1 MYKTFFKLRQ
11 DPFGIVPDPQF
22 FYPTEWHN
30 EAAAGLLYGIH
41 ARKGL
46 MVLSGEVGTGKSLI
60 LRCLLQSLE
69 RERIAYAHVVHSR
82 MSTQELLHFALE
94 SLGLHSPPTSKA
106 ELLLRL
112 NWFLTRRH
120 LQGLTTVFVID
131 EAQHLSV
138 DTLEEIRL
146 LTNLEAPKAKLLQ
159 IVLAGQPEL
168 DLKLDTYELRQLKQ
182 RIAMYFQLR
191 PMSEQQTAS
200 YIRSRLKIAGG
211 NGDGLFSAEA
221 SQRIFSYSGGF
232 PRLIN
237 VLCENALVCCYAHG
251 ERRVTPAMV
260 DEIAADLH
268 IKATNAVAT
277 PMRVAAGTAAPQCA
291 GSCETTQNLQNRE
304 QEQMAGAVAGAF
316 RTESHAGGEL

>member
-1 MYKTFFKLRQ
+1 MYKQFFKLRQ

-22 FYPTEWHN
+22 FYPTEWHT

-46 MVLSGEVGTGKSLI
+46 MVLSGEVGTGKSLV
-60 LRCLLQSLE
+60 LRCLLQSLD

-120 LQGLTTVFVID
+120 LQGLTTVIVID
-131 EAQHLSV
+131 EAQHLST

-168 DLKLDTYELRQLKQ
+168 DLKLDTFELRQLKQ
-182 RIAMYFQLR
+182 RIAMYFQLHS
-191 PMSEQQTAS
+191 MSEEQTAS
-200 YIRSRLKIAGG
+200 YILSRLKTAGG
-211 NGDGLFSAEA
+211 TSENLFSPDAC
-221 SQRIFSYSGGF
+221 QRIFAISKGI

-237 VLCENALVCCYAHG
+237 VLCENAMICCYAH
-251 ERRVTPAMV
+251 EEHFVTSAMV
-260 DEIAADLH
+260 DEIAADLRLKVPDAQEA
-268 IKATNAVAT
+268 IGPIATGPAL
-277 PMRVAAGTAAPQCA
+277 
-291 GSCETTQNLQNRE
+291 E
-304 QEQMAGAVAGAF
+304 MAGAL
-316 RTESHAGGEL
+316 RSESQPGGGS

>member
-1 MYKTFFKLRQ
+1 MYKHFFQLKQ

-46 MVLSGEVGTGKSLI
+46 MILSGEVGTGKSLI
-60 LRCLLQSLE
+60 LRCLLRSLDS
-69 RERIAYAHVVHSR
+69 ERIAYAHVVHSR

-94 SLGLHSPPTSKA
+94 SLGLRSPPTSKA

-120 LQGLTTVFVID
+120 LQGLTTVFIID

-146 LTNLEAPKAKLLQ
+146 LTNLEAPKTKLLQ

-168 DLKLDTYELRQLKQ
+168 DLKLDTFELRQLKQ

-200 YIRSRLKIAGG
+200 YILSRLKTAGG
-211 NGDGLFSAEA
+211 NSDGLFSPEA
-221 SQRIFSYSGGF
+221 SQRVFFFSQGV

-251 ERRVTPAMV
+251 HRRVTSAMV
-260 DEIAADLH
+260 DEIAADLRL
-268 IKATNAVAT
+268 KAFGANEGSS
-277 PMRVAAGTAAPQCA
+277 PLAAGLAPEKTDSFA
-291 GSCETTQNLQNRE
+291 RNPTTEVNRE
-304 QEQMAGAVAGAF
+304 SSLSGA
-316 RTESHAGGEL
+316 

>member
-1 MYKTFFKLRQ
+1 VYRHFFNLRQ
-11 DPFGIVPDPQF
+11 EPFGIVPDPQF
-22 FYPTEWHN
+22 FYPTDGHN

-60 LRCLLQSLE
+60 LRCLLQSLD
-69 RERIAYAHVVHSR
+69 RERIAHALIVHSR

-112 NWFLTRRH
+112 NWFLTRRD

-146 LTNLEAPKAKLLQ
+146 LTNLEAPKTKLLQ

-168 DLKLDTYELRQLKQ
+168 DVKLDTFELRQLKQ

-191 PMSEQQTAS
+191 PLSEQQTSS
-200 YIRSRLKIAGG
+200 YILSRLKTAGCSS
-211 NGDGLFSAEA
+211 DGLFSSEA
-221 SQRIFSYSGGF
+221 CQRIFAFSQGV

-251 ERRVTPAMV
+251 ERRVTSEMV
-260 DEIAADLH
+260 DEIAADLRL
-268 IKATNAVAT
+268 KAFSAEE
-277 PMRVAAGTAAPQCA
+277 AARPEAAAPA
-291 GSCETTQNLQNRE
+291 L
-304 QEQMAGAVAGAF
+304 QMASHFARNPTPEVNRGPNLSGA
-316 RTESHAGGEL
+316 

>member
-1 MYKTFFKLRQ
+1 MYKNFFKLRQ

-60 LRCLLQSLE
+60 LRCLLQSLD

-82 MSTQELLHFALE
+82 MSTDELLHFALE
-94 SLGLHSPPTSKA
+94 SLGLHSPPPSKA

-138 DTLEEIRL
+138 ETLEEIRL

-168 DLKLDTYELRQLKQ
+168 DLKLDTFELRQLKQ

-200 YIRSRLKIAGG
+200 YILSRLKTAGG
-211 NGDGLFSAEA
+211 DSDSLFSPEA
-221 SQRIFSYSGGF
+221 FQRIFVFSKGI

-251 ERRVTPAMV
+251 QRRVTLAMV
-260 DEIAADLH
+260 DEIATDLRL
-268 IKATNAVAT
+268 KASGANEDTS
-277 PMRVAAGTAAPQCA
+277 PLAAGPSLEMA
-291 GSCETTQNLQNRE
+291 GQFARNPTPEVNRE
-304 QEQMAGAVAGAF
+304 PSLSGA
-316 RTESHAGGEL
+316 

>member
-1 MYKTFFKLRQ
+1 VYREFFKLKQ
-11 DPFGIVPDPQF
+11 DPFGIAPDPQF
-22 FYPTEWHN
+22 FFPTEGHN

-46 MVLSGEVGTGKSLI
+46 MVLTGEVGTGKSLI
-60 LRCLLQSLE
+60 LGCLLQFLK

-82 MSTQELLHFALE
+82 MSTEELLQFALQ
-94 SLGLHSPPTSKA
+94 SLGLHSPPKSKA

-138 DTLEEIRL
+138 ETLEEIRL

-168 DLKLDTYELRQLKQ
+168 DLKLDSFELRQLKQ
-182 RIAMYFQLR
+182 RIAMYFQLQ
-191 PMSEQQTAS
+191 PMSEELTES
-200 YIRSRLKIAGG
+200 YILSRLKTAGG
-211 NGDGLFSAEA
+211 DGEKLFSPDAFRRVFA
-221 SQRIFSYSGGF
+221 YSQGI

-237 VLCENALVCCYAHG
+237 VLCDNALVCCYANAQ
-251 ERRVTPAMV
+251 RQVTGAMV
-260 DEIAADLH
+260 DEMAADLRLR
-268 IKATNAVAT
+268 AVRGEEARLPFTEADAVQASVHPAQNST
-277 PMRVAAGTAAPQCA
+277 PEVNHEP
-291 GSCETTQNLQNRE
+291 SLP
-304 QEQMAGAVAGAF
+304 GA
-316 RTESHAGGEL
+316 

>member
-1 MYKTFFKLRQ
+1 MYKHFFKLRQ

-22 FYPTEWHN
+22 FYPTEGHN

-60 LRCLLQSLE
+60 LRCLLQSLD
-69 RERIAYAHVVHSR
+69 RERIARAHVVHSR

-112 NWFLTRRH
+112 NWFLTRRD

-168 DLKLDTYELRQLKQ
+168 DLKLDTFELRQLKQ

-191 PMSEQQTAS
+191 PLSEQQTSS
-200 YIRSRLKIAGG
+200 YIMSRLKTAGC
-211 NGDGLFSAEA
+211 NSDGLFSPEA
-221 SQRIFSYSGGF
+221 CQRIFVFSQGV

-251 ERRVTPAMV
+251 EPRVTSAMV
-260 DEIAADLH
+260 DEIAADLRL
-268 IKATNAVAT
+268 KASSADEASR
-277 PMRVAAGTAAPQCA
+277 PLAAGPALQMAAHFARNPIP
-291 GSCETTQNLQNRE
+291 EVNRE
-304 QEQMAGAVAGAF
+304 PNSSGA
-316 RTESHAGGEL
+316 

>member
-1 MYKTFFKLRQ
+1 MYQHFFKLRQ
-11 DPFGIVPDPQF
+11 EPFGIVPDPQF
-22 FYPTEWHN
+22 FYPTDGHN

-60 LRCLLQSLE
+60 LRCLLQSLD
-69 RERIAYAHVVHSR
+69 RERIAHALVVHSR

-112 NWFLTRRH
+112 NWFLTRRD

-168 DLKLDTYELRQLKQ
+168 DVKLDTFELRQLKQ

-191 PMSEQQTAS
+191 PLSEQQTSS
-200 YIRSRLKIAGG
+200 YILSRLKTAGCSS
-211 NGDGLFSAEA
+211 DGLFSSEA
-221 SQRIFSYSGGF
+221 CQRIFAFSQGV
-232 PRLIN
+232 PRLVN

-251 ERRVTPAMV
+251 ERRVTAAMV
-260 DEIAADLH
+260 DEIAADLRL
-268 IKATNAVAT
+268 KASTVDEASRPEA
-277 PMRVAAGTAAPQCA
+277 AAPA
-291 GSCETTQNLQNRE
+291 LQMAAHFARNPIAEVNRE
-304 QEQMAGAVAGAF
+304 PNLSGA
-316 RTESHAGGEL
+316 